1 MYYKSGGPFE
11 EMIRIGQLYFFGKDH
26 GKDKMEELVLSGQSK
41 GEKTREDT
49 QHQNSFS

>member
-1 MYYKSGGPFE
+1 MYYKSGGPLE
-11 EMIRIGQLYFFGKDH
+11 ELIRIGQLYFF

-49 QHQNSFS
+49 